1 MIGMIDT
8 KDNSPVGLKDK
19 TLLILTP
26 SYPNEDESFIAETFV
41 KYQVAELKQYVTGQ
55 VYL

>member
-1 MIGMIDT
+1 MSRIAEVED
-8 KDNSPVGLKDK
+8 DSLAGLKDK

-41 KYQVAELKQYVTGQ
+41 GSVTK
-55 VYL
+55 VL